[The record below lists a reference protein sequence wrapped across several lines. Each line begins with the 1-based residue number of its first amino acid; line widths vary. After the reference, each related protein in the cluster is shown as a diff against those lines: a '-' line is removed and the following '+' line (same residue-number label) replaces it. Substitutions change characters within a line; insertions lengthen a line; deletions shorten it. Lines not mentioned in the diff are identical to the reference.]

1 MKFSM
6 ILGHKGNPN
15 KDQSNIKYKQNKIK
29 TIKTNDKQKFKK
41 LTGETTLEITSGS
54 VWGWHAPCELP
65 RTSRPSALF
74 PLGWSLHHKTLLLNQ
89 PLTESLNYSAN

>member
-1 MKFSM
+1 MNEVFNDFRSQRK
-6 ILGHKGNPN
+6 PY

-65 RTSRPSALF
+65 RTSRPMPCFHWAGVFITNLC
-74 PLGWSLHHKTLLLNQ
+74 
-89 PLTESLNYSAN
+89 Y